1 MDEEKYKSKTC
12 AMCGKEITEE
22 MSGVVFHSKEV
33 DFACCGDCVQR
44 VEEEVMNDA
53 SI

>member
-1 MDEEKYKSKTC
+1 MDEEKYKSRTC
-12 AMCGKEITEE
+12 AICGKEITEE
-22 MSGVVFHSKEV
+22 MSGVVFHSKDDEY
-33 DFACCGDCVQR
+33 ACCSDCVQR